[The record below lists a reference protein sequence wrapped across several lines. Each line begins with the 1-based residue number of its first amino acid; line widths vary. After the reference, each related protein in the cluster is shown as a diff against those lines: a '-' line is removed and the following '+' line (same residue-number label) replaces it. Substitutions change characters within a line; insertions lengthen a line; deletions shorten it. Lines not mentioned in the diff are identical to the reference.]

1 MLQTTTATATDSG
14 SRLIAAAKTNQLA
27 EAESLLTSGADP
39 NAIEDGTGQ
48 SVLMLAA
55 ARGYVEMVKKLLN
68 SRANPN
74 LLDVRAGAAAI
85 HKACQGGHLD
95 CVQALIQG
103 GAFIDIQT
111 TTTGHTPLVEAIWF
125 TSDAIV
131 EYLLGRNARIERTT
145 YYGFTIDQHIAY
157 ALMANKGK
165 DSETRLNRI
174 KQLVEARQ
182 AKDAAAK
189 NNPLLNAAQSGNMED
204 FRKAMAAKPDLEAL
218 YPVIGTLDDGHTA
231 LLIAARNGYLEIV
244 RQLIAAGANVNA
256 VEPVFG
262 AVPLHKATYNG
273 HEQITEALAKA
284 PGINLD
290 YQGPSNG
297 YTPLLDALWH
307 GYAGCARILLAA
319 GARKDIQGYDG
330 PYPVD
335 MARTQ
340 LPGDPIIEQLRLS

>member
-1 MLQTTTATATDSG
+1 MAQTTTATATDSG
-14 SRLIAAAKTNQLA
+14 SRLIAAAKTDNLA
-27 EAESLLTSGADP
+27 EAESLLASGADP
-39 NAIEDGTGQ
+39 NEIEDGTGQ

-55 ARGYVEMVKKLLN
+55 ARGYVEIVKKLLN
-68 SRANPN
+68 YRANPN
-74 LLDVRAGAAAI
+74 LLDARAGASAI
-85 HKACQGGHLD
+85 HKACQGGHFN
-95 CVQALIQG
+95 CVQTLIEG
-103 GAFIDIQT
+103 GAFIDLQT

-145 YYGFTIDQHIAY
+145 YYGFTINQHIAY
-157 ALMANKGK
+157 ALMANQGR
-165 DSETRLNRI
+165 DAGARLNRI
-174 KQLVEARQ
+174 KQLVEARR
-182 AKDAAAK
+182 AKDAATK
-189 NNPLLNAAQSGNMED
+189 NNPLLNAAQSGNMDD
-204 FRKAMAAKPDLEAL
+204 FRRAMAARPDLEAL

-231 LLIAARNGYLEIV
+231 LLIAARNGYLEMV
-244 RQLIAAGANVNA
+244 QALIAAGSNVNA

-273 HEQITEALAKA
+273 HEKITEALVEA

-330 PYPVD
+330 LYPID
-335 MARTQ
+335 IAKQ
-340 LPGDPIIEQLRLS
+340 QIPGDLIIAELAI